1 MYLVGHLRTCGR
13 KQVFPLR
20 TCFAK
25 AAPLRQLLG
34 GSQGNRIYSIEG
46 CSCTLTGSSGGTAG
60 KTGLYLLPV
69 QSGTKSGYE
78 LAQHG
83 DAISLSFL
91 GSTSRRGRVGKQL
104 SQTLTCN
111 ARIGVVLQQDTAFAV
126 RRLTP
131 KECFRLQGF
140 PDSLFEKA
148 AAVVSDSQ
156 LYQQA
161 GNAVSVPIPEA
172 IGNAMQAKTQ

>member
-1 MYLVGHLRTCGR
+1 M
-13 KQVFPLR
+13 
-20 TCFAK
+20 
-25 AAPLRQLLG
+25 
-34 GSQGNRIYSIEG
+34 
-46 CSCTLTGSSGGTAG
+46 
-60 KTGLYLLPV
+60 
-69 QSGTKSGYE
+69 
-78 LAQHG
+78 
-83 DAISLSFL
+83 
-91 GSTSRRGRVGKQL
+91 GKQL

-172 IGNAMQAKTQ
+172 IGNAMQAQTG